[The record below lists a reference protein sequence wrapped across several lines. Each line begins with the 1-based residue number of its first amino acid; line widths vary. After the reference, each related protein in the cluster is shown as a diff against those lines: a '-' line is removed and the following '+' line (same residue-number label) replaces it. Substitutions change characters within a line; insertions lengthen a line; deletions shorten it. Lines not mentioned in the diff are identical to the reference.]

1 MSIKSNSHI
10 HWFRR
15 DLRLEDQPF
24 TPLLKNVEK
33 HFGVFILDP
42 SELAYTQFGF
52 RKMGLGRIQFLR
64 ETLVDLQ
71 QKYRERGSDLLIRV
85 GKPEL
90 ILPEL
95 VNTFKATLSF
105 EKGIATEERKQE
117 DSVRAK
123 LPKQTVFCYD
133 DGYLVGVEHLDGLPK
148 FPNSF
153 SKLRSIYEKRLDKET
168 MRVEEIPDEL
178 PASPQHFPT
187 LKDRVRYIHPN
198 SAFPFSGGST
208 TAKQHME
215 HYLFASR
222 KIDQYKATRNG
233 MVGKDYSSKFS
244 PWLALGAI
252 SPRQIVRELQRY
264 EQIHGRNEGTQWL
277 LYELL
282 WRDYFRHGARY
293 FGDRLFFRS
302 GINGELTHQENKQ
315 GFQRWMQGNTQN
327 DFIDANMIEL
337 SETGFMSNRGRQN
350 AASYLVHQLKGDW
363 RAGAAWFEHHLLDYD
378 PHSNSGNW
386 LYIAGGGFN
395 PKGKSIFDASFQSQ
409 HYDGDFKFRQTW
421 LNKEL

>member
-1 MSIKSNSHI
+1 MSTKNNTHI

-24 TPLLKNVEK
+24 MPLLKNVEW

-42 SELAYTQFGF
+42 SEVAYTRFGF
-52 RKMGLGRIQFLR
+52 RKMGLQRLQFLR

-71 QKYRERGSDLLIRV
+71 QAYRERGSDLLIRV
-85 GKPEL
+85 GKPEV

-95 VNTFKATLSF
+95 VNTFNATLSF
-105 EKGIATEERKQE
+105 EKGSATEERKQE
-117 DSVRAK
+117 ERVCARLTEEKVVS
-123 LPKQTVFCYD
+123 YHG
-133 DGYLVGVEHLDGLPK
+133 GYLVGIEHVDGWPK

-153 SKLRSIYEKRLDKET
+153 SKLRSIYEKQLDKET
-168 MRVEEIPDEL
+168 MRVEEMRDHL
-178 PASPQHFPT
+178 PTRPRHFPT

-208 TAKQHME
+208 TAKQQVE
-215 HYLFASR
+215 HYFFDSQ

-264 EQIHGRNEGTQWL
+264 ESVYGRNEGTQWL

-282 WRDYFRHGARY
+282 WRDYFRHGARH

-302 GINGELTHQENKQ
+302 GINGELPQQENNQ

-337 SETGFMSNRGRQN
+337 RDTGFMSNRGRQN
-350 AASYLVHQLKGDW
+350 VASYLVHQLHGDW

-378 PHSNSGNW
+378 PHSNTGNW

-395 PKGKSIFDASFQSQ
+395 PKGKSVFDIPFQSH
-409 HYDGDFKFRQTW
+409 HYDANFEFRNMW
-421 LNKEL
+421 LNQEV